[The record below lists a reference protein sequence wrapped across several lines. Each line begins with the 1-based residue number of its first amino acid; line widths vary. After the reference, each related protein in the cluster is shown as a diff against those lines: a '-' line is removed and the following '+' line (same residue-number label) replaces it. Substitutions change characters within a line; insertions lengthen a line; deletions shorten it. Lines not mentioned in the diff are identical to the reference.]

1 MQPFAEE
8 ILAPGLPQDSVRQR
22 GGICGVAELDF
33 GHFPGLT
40 IPTSP
45 CFSCAGAGALAFQKV
60 LKAATRQKVPHKDT
74 LLHQAVD
81 NQRVTYEQNGQSR
94 AEVAMDHAATVE
106 IWVGTAS
113 INGSI
118 SSAMA
123 SVCIM

>member
-22 GGICGVAELDF
+22 GGICGV
-33 GHFPGLT
+33 
-40 IPTSP
+40 
-45 CFSCAGAGALAFQKV
+45 
-60 LKAATRQKVPHKDT
+60 
-74 LLHQAVD
+74 
-81 NQRVTYEQNGQSR
+81 